1 MGIEIL
7 LLLIV
12 VLLSLLVFG
21 KAFGNLVR
29 GAVALIG
36 LLIASMINL
45 AAAGRR
51 ALKK

>member
-1 MGIEIL
+1 MGVEIL

-21 KAFGNLVR
+21 KAFANLVS

-36 LLIASMINL
+36 FLITSMINL
-45 AAAGRR
+45 AAVGRR
-51 ALKK
+51 AIKK

>member
-21 KAFGNLVR
+21 KAFANLFC
-29 GAVALIG
+29 GAVSLIG
-36 LLIASMINL
+36 FLVASVINL
-45 AAAGRR
+45 AAVGRR
-51 ALKK
+51 AIKK

>member
-21 KAFGNLVR
+21 KAFANLVR
-29 GAVALIG
+29 GGVALIG
-36 LLIASMINL
+36 FLVASMINL
-45 AAAGRR
+45 AALGRR
-51 ALKK
+51 AIKK